1 MKRGQIRIFLLVS
14 TLVLLFTGYLKGCN
28 HFEYPKQF
36 PLSEREKDS
45 LRHVSTNYRDSLIT
59 VASGQ
64 HYKKNSLHKIIYG
77 EHYRDLWALPV
88 EMKVFNIAEEK
99 GGLKILK
106 RGGNMQTLSLRLEG
120 KDGKK
125 YVLRT
130 IDKDQSKALPPKL
143 KNRVLVYIIKDQTA
157 ALNPYGALIIP
168 YLANAAGIL
177 HTHPELYFIPY
188 DTRLGEYADLFEG
201 RVAILEEF
209 PDESWAKE
217 LGNAEDIINTEDLL
231 AKRFASYNTV
241 IDQKAFLKARL
252 FDLWINDWDRH
263 TDQWRW
269 AQYTEGENKIYKPIP
284 RDRDMAFYKFD
295 TGLLPSLIVT
305 INPKFQTFD
314 YNYGKIKGL
323 IKNARYIDRLV
334 LNGMTEQQFLEIANE
349 LEKDLTDSI
358 ITHSVNQYPAEVFKK
373 MGYETICKLK
383 IRRNKLDYAA
393 REYYRLL
400 FEQVQIAGTDQ
411 DEKFTVERLSNKET
425 KVTVENANGKI
436 TFRHIYDN
444 NITREIKLIG
454 LDGTDKF
461 IVKGKTEKG
470 ILIKIYGGQHADEI
484 IDESEV
490 KGITRK
496 TKVYDTKG
504 DNTIHKSDETQD
516 LTTYDKSVL
525 NFDRTGIKKR

>member
-14 TLVLLFTGYLKGCN
+14 ILVLLFTGYLKGCN
-28 HFEYPKQF
+28 HFEYPKQL
-36 PLSEREKDS
+36 PLSEKQKDS

-59 VASGQ
+59 VASGNY
-64 HYKKNSLHKIIYG
+64 YKKNSLHEIIYG

-88 EMKVFNIAEEK
+88 EMKVFNISEEK
-99 GGLKILK
+99 GGFKILK
-106 RGGNMQTLSLRLEG
+106 RGGNMQTLSLRLETE
-120 KDGKK
+120 DGKK

-143 KNRVLVYIIKDQTA
+143 KNKVLVYIIKDQTA

-177 HTHPELYFIPY
+177 HTNPELYFIPY
-188 DTRLGEYADLFEG
+188 DTKLGEHADLFEG

-217 LGNAEDIINTEDLL
+217 LGNAEDIISTEDLL
-231 AKRFASYNTV
+231 AKRFASADAL

-263 TDQWRW
+263 TDQWKW
-269 AQYTEGENKIYKPIP
+269 AEYTEDGKKVYRPIP

-314 YNYGKIKGL
+314 YDYGNIKGL
-323 IKNARYIDRLV
+323 IKNAKYIDRLA
-334 LNGMTEQQFLEIANE
+334 LNGLTEAEFLTIANE
-349 LEKDLTDSI
+349 LKSDLTDSI
-358 ITHSVNQYPAEVFKK
+358 IAYSVNQYPSEVFKK

-383 IRRNKLDYAA
+383 TRRNKLDKAA
-393 REYYRLL
+393 GEYYRLL
-400 FEQVQIAGTDQ
+400 FERVQIVGTDQ
-411 DEKFTVERLSNKET
+411 QETFTVERLNNRDT
-425 KVTVENANGKI
+425 KVTVEDQKGGI
-436 TFRHIYDN
+436 IFQHVYDN
-444 NITREIKLIG
+444 HITREISLVG
-454 LDGTDKF
+454 LDGKDKF
-461 IVKGKTEKG
+461 IVRGKADKGT
-470 ILIKIYGGQHADEI
+470 LVKIFGGQHADEI

-490 KGITRK
+490 KGLTRK
-496 TKVYDTKG
+496 TKIYDTK
-504 DNTIHKSDETQD
+504 NENIIQKSDETED
-516 LTTYDKSVL
+516 LTTNDTSVL
-525 NFDRTGIKKR
+525 NFDRKGIKK